1 MSLNYEVYQSVR
13 MASFWPHEHR
23 VMVPLILGVILSP
36 SLGSFAVSDLLN
48 PRGTLCKWLE
58 FPLCALLSVLSP
70 ANFSFFGLLELL
82 ARPSNQGSTVLC
94 VPFPALQSAKSLN
107 MLILGPSEGLLC
119 FQFLRTISCLNSMSL
134 KLLSYVFC

>member
-58 FPLCALLSVLSP
+58 FPLCALLLSVLSP

-82 ARPSNQGSTVLC
+82 ARPSDQGSTVLC
-94 VPFPALQSAKSLN
+94 VPLSCTAICKITQHVNFGTIGGLTLFPV
-107 MLILGPSEGLLC
+107 P
-119 FQFLRTISCLNSMSL
+119 
-134 KLLSYVFC
+134 